1 MHVLEKFRPV
11 QAGSLCPNL
20 LLLAPDF
27 PLIRVIN
34 EPCYLVAYAQ
44 CYMITR
50 TSVRTGGPEP
60 GRPLPRIRLSPTRSL
75 RVSVYLV
82 VLAVLSVWFSFGP
95 WIRLTKK
102 HSVDYP

>member
-27 PLIRVIN
+27 PLIRVIS

-50 TSVRTGGPEP
+50 TSIRTGGPEP
-60 GRPLPRIRLSPTRSL
+60 WSPPPPKVRIFW
-75 RVSVYLV
+75 RVPGIFEWPGWPGAPSVLI
-82 VLAVLSVWFSFGP
+82 LARMGCL
-95 WIRLTKK
+95 
-102 HSVDYP
+102 